1 MNPFRFSLEKV
12 LDVRWTV
19 EDEAK
24 NNYGQAQ
31 QALFEAEE
39 NLELLKQEKEMLMEV
54 PAQGVSRMQVRYWY
68 LIELDR
74 QTLQAQNQVWN
85 LKEQVK
91 VMLNQYINAQ
101 KDRKI
106 LEKLEEKQKE
116 AYELELK
123 LYEQKQLD
131 EMSNRSLMMG

>member
-91 VMLNQYINAQ
+91 VMLNQYISAQ

>member
-1 MNPFRFSLEKV
+1 MNPFQFSLEKV
-12 LDVRWTV
+12 LDVRWTA
-19 EDEAK
+19 EEEAK
-24 NNYGQAQ
+24 NAYAQAQ

-39 NLELLKQEKEMLMEV
+39 NLFILKQEKSELMNV
-54 PAQGVSRMQVRYWY
+54 PAQGVNRMQVRYWY

-74 QTLQAQNQVWN
+74 QTVQAENQVWN

-91 VMLNQYINAQ
+91 SMLNKYITAQ

-116 AYELELK
+116 AYDLEFK

-131 EMSNRSLMMG
+131 EMSNRSLIMG

>member
-12 LDVRWTV
+12 LDVRWTA
-19 EDEAK
+19 EDQAK
-24 NNYGQAQ
+24 QAYAQAQ

-39 NLELLKQEKEMLMEV
+39 QLNLLKKEKQDLMEV
-54 PAQGVSRMQVRYWY
+54 PTQGISRMQVRYWY

-74 QTLQAQNQVWN
+74 LTIQAENQVWN
-85 LKEQVK
+85 LNEQVK
-91 VMLNQYINAQ
+91 TKLNDYIATQ

-116 AYELELK
+116 EYDLEFK

-131 EMSNRSLMMG
+131 EMGNRNVIIG

>member
-1 MNPFRFSLEKV
+1 MNPFQFSLEKV
-12 LDVRWTV
+12 LDVRWTA
-19 EDEAK
+19 EEEAK
-24 NNYGQAQ
+24 NAYAQAQ

-39 NLELLKQEKEMLMEV
+39 NLFVLKQEKSELMNV
-54 PAQGVSRMQVRYWY
+54 PAQGVNRMQVRYWY

-74 QTLQAQNQVWN
+74 QTIQAENQVWN

-91 VMLNQYINAQ
+91 TMLNKYITAQ

-116 AYELELK
+116 AYDLEFK

-131 EMSNRSLMMG
+131 EMSNRSLIMG

>member
-12 LDVRWTV
+12 LDVRWTL

-68 LIELDR
+68 LIELDH

>member
-1 MNPFRFSLEKV
+1 MNPFQFSLEKV
-12 LDVRWTV
+12 LDVRWTA
-19 EDEAK
+19 EEEAK
-24 NNYGQAQ
+24 NAYAQAQ

-39 NLELLKQEKEMLMEV
+39 NLFVLKQEKSELMNV
-54 PAQGVSRMQVRYWY
+54 PAQGVNRMQVRYWY

-74 QTLQAQNQVWN
+74 QTLQAENQVWN

-91 VMLNQYINAQ
+91 TMLNKYITAQ

-116 AYELELK
+116 AYDLEFK

-131 EMSNRSLMMG
+131 EMSNRSLIMG

>member
-1 MNPFRFSLEKV
+1 MSPFQFSLEKV

-24 NNYGQAQ
+24 NAYAQAQ

-39 NLELLKQEKEMLMEV
+39 NLLLLKQEKSELMDV
-54 PAQGVSRMQVRYWY
+54 PAQGVNRMQVRYWY

-74 QTLQAQNQVWN
+74 QTLQAENQVWN

-91 VMLNQYINAQ
+91 TMLNKYIAAQ

-116 AYELELK
+116 VYDLEFK

-131 EMSNRSLMMG
+131 EMSNRSLIMG

>member
-12 LDVRWTV
+12 LDVRWTA

-24 NNYGQAQ
+24 NNYAQAQ

-131 EMSNRSLMMG
+131 EMSSRSLMMG

>member
-24 NNYGQAQ
+24 NNYGQVQ

-91 VMLNQYINAQ
+91 VMLNQYISAQ

>member
-1 MNPFRFSLEKV
+1 MNPFQFSLEKV
-12 LDVRWTV
+12 LDVRWTA
-19 EDEAK
+19 EEEAK
-24 NNYGQAQ
+24 NAYAQAQ

-39 NLELLKQEKEMLMEV
+39 NLFVLKQEKSELMNV
-54 PAQGVSRMQVRYWY
+54 PAQGVNRMQVRYWY

-74 QTLQAQNQVWN
+74 QTVQAENQVWN

-91 VMLNQYINAQ
+91 TMLNKYITAQ

-116 AYELELK
+116 AYDLEFK

-131 EMSNRSLMMG
+131 EMSNRSLIMG

>member
-1 MNPFRFSLEKV
+1 MNPFQFSLEKV
-12 LDVRWTV
+12 LDVRWTA
-19 EDEAK
+19 EEEAK
-24 NNYGQAQ
+24 NAYAQAQ

-39 NLELLKQEKEMLMEV
+39 NLFILKQEKSELMNV
-54 PAQGVSRMQVRYWY
+54 PAQGVNRMQVRYWY

-74 QTLQAQNQVWN
+74 QTVQAENQVWN

-91 VMLNQYINAQ
+91 TMLNKYITAQ

-116 AYELELK
+116 AYDLEFK

-131 EMSNRSLMMG
+131 EMSNRSLIMG